1 MRKLSSTIALLVSV
15 TLLGSG
21 ASVAAQPSA
30 TQHFATQHFAQAK
43 KQSVLE
49 LRVRNAAEVQRS
61 FGFAARQPG
70 AQAIEI
76 SCSPGDSEHC
86 SGDFVTAC
94 DDHDGGMSTNPD
106 GSVTCSLPQHD

>member
-1 MRKLSSTIALLVSV
+1 MRKLSSTIVLLVSV
-15 TLLGSG
+15 TLLGIG
-21 ASVAAQPSA
+21 ASGAAQPSG
-30 TQHFATQHFAQAK
+30 TQHFAQAK

-49 LRVRNAAEVQRS
+49 LRVRNAAEVRRS
-61 FGFAARQPG
+61 FGLAARQRG